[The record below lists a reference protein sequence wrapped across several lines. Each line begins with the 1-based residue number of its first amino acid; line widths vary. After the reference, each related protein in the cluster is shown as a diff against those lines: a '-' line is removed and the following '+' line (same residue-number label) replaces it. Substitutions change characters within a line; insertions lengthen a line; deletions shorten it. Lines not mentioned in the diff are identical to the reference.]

1 MKTHSAIT
9 AGRPR
14 SPAAGP
20 GQLPRVAWTLLVCA
34 LFGAMTAVPAGAQS
48 FIPVISQVIPAEDNS
63 TYFDHDGDLP
73 AVIFIKNNGDVP
85 GTISNWSLTDTTA
98 TPRKWIIPTVG
109 GTVIT
114 IGPGETLQVF
124 ASAKNRLTHPLATNF
139 LLPCGSTCYL
149 YSPQSSLVS
158 QKMVAGTDCP
168 ECIPLFSPNATARW
182 LVPSANN
189 PPSTGGDWRLPGFN
203 DASWSRG
210 DTCLGYDQDP
220 LFQNMVL
227 YSVFDTGT
235 VDTVNRTITDVSGPF
250 LHTGTWPLWTG
261 TTGGSN
267 IGIPLN
273 TLPKI
278 VDNAGFTGPTN
289 TNSYVQYAHHA
300 ELDPGT
306 GGYTWSVWIR
316 PQSADLQTNEVILR
330 KGMDSSTSNAGYL
343 MARTPSNGVNFGLF
357 TPGFATVT
365 ASIPGG
371 ANAVVANAWHH
382 ILATVSRGSTNSLSI
397 YHNGTLRGQAAIPAG
412 MNINTGPSGLPLYLA
427 RMVSGGAQMYQGRMD
442 DFATWNRT
450 LSAAE
455 ISRVFQTGN
464 GGKRIDDPGAPGA
477 QPAIYGPC
485 IQTNVQAAMKGVNTS
500 LYERINFSLPVPRSQ
515 IREMRLRVKYDDGFI
530 AYLNGVEIARRNAPS
545 SLPQWN
551 SAAPV
556 DRPDPDALTAED
568 IPVPQAGMNALQED
582 VNVLAI
588 HALNATANDQR
599 FLICPELCYDEND
612 PEDCVVTTNGRLF
625 WITFPGNAPEDV
637 TTPLRLSVCITG
649 AAGVQGNVAIPGL
662 GFSQNF
668 TLAADGK
675 AEVLLPKAA
684 SLEKSD
690 TIENKGVRIIAT
702 SNVAVTGKTRID
714 YSTDTFLAHPI
725 KCLGSNYLAVCW
737 GNSWTGLPDL
747 NGTQFGIVATA
758 DNTRVTITPSVT
770 TGTHAAGVPYM
781 FMLDAGQTY
790 MLRNLS
796 DSPADLTGTMIMSDS
811 PVAVFGGH
819 RCANVTGSLF
829 FCDTVIEQTLPVALW
844 NREYVS
850 GALATRS
857 GNELIRVV
865 AAEDAT
871 TILVNGIISVPQLN
885 KGERR
890 NFSVAGGAVFT
901 SSKPFLA
908 THLSRSSD
916 ADNVINADPFQLNCQ
931 PTASWLSGYRFC
943 TPPASEFSSF
953 HVNVLAKSGEIAGV
967 NLVPAPVAAG
977 AAVAIGATGYSYR
990 QFTLAAGTTYTSS
1003 GRTHGLEIYGWGEY
1017 DSYGHSGGM
1026 RFNDTQPPTLAQCPP
1041 DVTIFTENIP
1051 GAGELALVPDFAQLF
1066 GVTDNCCPVSTI
1078 TAEQSPSPGTR
1089 LQAGD
1094 YQVLILLTDCNGNR
1108 ITCTFTL
1115 HVRSDP
1121 RAAAFPG
1128 AFGNPALED
1137 TVWGWYANPDGDCLN
1152 NEQEYALG
1160 TNMAVAGPMGNAF
1173 TFAEVVYQGQRGVEV
1188 SYRKR
1193 NDDPGIDYTPE
1204 GSGDLVGWFS
1214 GLGHFE
1220 QTFSGP
1226 DALPG
1231 FTRIRAFSHD
1241 STDFSRFFLRL
1252 NIRRN

>member
-1 MKTHSAIT
+1 MKTHTSNEPW
-9 AGRPR
+9 RPR
-14 SPAAGP
+14 GPARGLHLFPSVA
-20 GQLPRVAWTLLVCA
+20 RVWLL
-34 LFGAMTAVPAGAQS
+34 LSLLLGAGAVQAQQAAV
-48 FIPVISQVIPAEDNS
+48 IISQVIPAEDNS
-63 TYFDHDGDLP
+63 SYFDHEGDLP
-73 AVIFIKNNGDVP
+73 AVIFVKNNTTTTVAISGWGLSDNAAVP
-85 GTISNWSLTDTTA
+85 F
-98 TPRKWIIPTVG
+98 KWVFPG
-109 GTVIT
+109 GAVPLFL
-114 IGPGETLQVF
+114 GAGETITVF
-124 ASAKNRLTHPLATNF
+124 ASAKNRTTTPFATNF
-139 LLPCGSTCYL
+139 LLPCGSTAYL
-149 YSPQSSLVS
+149 SNPQGLPGS
-158 QKMVAGTDCP
+158 QKTVSGENCP
-168 ECIPLFSPNATARW
+168 ECIPLISPNSTAMW

-189 PPSTGGDWRLPGFN
+189 PPSTGGDWRLPAFN
-203 DASWSRG
+203 DSSWSRG
-210 DTCLGYDQDP
+210 QPCLGYDQDP
-220 LFQNMVL
+220 LMQNMVL

-235 VDTVNRTITDVSGPF
+235 VDTVNRTITDVSGPV

-261 TTGGSN
+261 GAGGSH
-267 IGIPLN
+267 IAIPLA

-278 VDNAGFTGPTN
+278 IQNVGFTGPVN
-289 TNSYVQYAHHA
+289 TSSYVQYATHT

-316 PQSADLQTNEVILR
+316 PLSTDLQSSEVILR
-330 KGMDSSTSNAGYL
+330 KGMDSSTSNAGYVMVRNSANNVSMQLL
-343 MARTPSNGVNFGLF
+343 M
-357 TPGFATVT
+357 PGFATVT
-365 ASIPGG
+365 ATTAGG
-371 ANAVVANAWHH
+371 LFTRDVWHH
-382 ILATVSRGSTNSLSI
+382 VLATVTRGTVNSLTL
-397 YHNGTLRGQAAIPAG
+397 YHNGVQRAQAAIPAG
-412 MNINTGPSGLPLYLA
+412 MNINTSLPMYLA
-427 RMVSGGAQMYQGRMD
+427 RAVAGGPVMYTGRMD
-442 DFATWNRT
+442 DYATWNRA

-455 ISRVFQTGN
+455 ISRVFAAGN
-464 GGKRIDDPGAPGA
+464 ATPGKRIDDPTAPGA
-477 QPAIYGPC
+477 SAPIYTPY
-485 IQTNVQAAMKGVNTS
+485 IQTNVQTAMKGVNTS
-500 LYERINFSLPVPRSQ
+500 LYERINFSLPVAPSLVRG
-515 IREMRLRVKYDDGFI
+515 MTFRVRYDDGFI
-530 AYLNGVEIARRNAPS
+530 AYINGVEIARRNAPT

-551 SAAPV
+551 SAAPL
-556 DRPDPDALTAED
+556 DRLDTDALTVEE
-568 IPVPQAGMNALQED
+568 IPVPGAALSALQSD
-582 VNVLAI
+582 VNILAI

-599 FLICPELCYDEND
+599 FLICPELCYDELS
-612 PEDCVVTTNGRLF
+612 PEDCVVTTNGKLF
-625 WITFPGNAPEDV
+625 WITFPGNAPEDI

-649 AAGVQGNVAIPGL
+649 AAGTQGNVAIPGL
-662 GFSQNF
+662 AFSQNF

-675 AEVLLPKAA
+675 AEVFLPKAA

-702 SNVAVTGKTRID
+702 QNVAVTGRTRID

-725 KCLGSNYLAVCW
+725 KCLGSNYLALCW
-737 GNSWTGLPDL
+737 GNSWAGLPDL

-758 DNTRVTITPSVT
+758 DNTHVTIRPTVS
-770 TGTHAAGVPYM
+770 TGGHPAGVPYNM
-781 FMLDAGQTY
+781 ILNAGQTY
-790 MLRNLS
+790 MLRNLG
-796 DSPADLTGTMIMSDS
+796 DTPADLTGTEISSDS

-844 NREYVS
+844 NKEYV
-850 GALATRS
+850 AAPLATRT

-871 TILVNGIISVPQLN
+871 TILINGVISVPQLN

-890 NFSVAGGAVFT
+890 NYNVAGGAVFT
-901 SSKPFLA
+901 SAKPFLA

-916 ADNVINADPFQLNCQ
+916 FDGVINADPFQLNCQ

-943 TPPASEFSSF
+943 TPPAAEFSGF

-967 NLVPAPVAAG
+967 GIVPAPVAAG

-1003 GRTHGLEIYGWGEY
+1003 GRTHGLEIYGWGQY

-1026 RFNDTQPPTLAQCPP
+1026 RFEDTQPPTLMQCPP

-1051 GAGELALVPDFAQLF
+1051 GAGELALVPDFAKQF
-1066 GVTDNCCPVSTI
+1066 GVTDNCCPESSIVVVQT
-1078 TAEQSPSPGTR
+1078 PGPGSR

-1094 YQVLILLTDCNGNR
+1094 YQVLIQLTDCNGNR
-1108 ITCTFTL
+1108 ITCAFTL
-1115 HVRSDP
+1115 HVRTDP

-1128 AFGNPALED
+1128 AFGNPDLEG
-1137 TVWGWYANPDGDCLN
+1137 TIWGWHANPDGDCLN

-1160 TNMAVAGPMGNAF
+1160 TNMAVAAPLGNAF
-1173 TFAEVVYQGQRGVEV
+1173 TFSEVVYQGQRGVEV

-1241 STDFSRFFLRL
+1241 SIDFTRFFLRL
-1252 NIRRN
+1252 DIRRN